1 MTTPAGRLDLSRKVP
16 DAAAAPL
23 YAGAVARA
31 IERLEYD
38 FVAYQPSNI
47 IAPIIKEL
55 TEAATGPRMLVVSR
69 EEEAVGIIGGA
80 VLGGRSGAILMQ
92 DNGFGNSLTAL
103 TTFALAYH
111 LPLLI
116 VANTRGGLGEYN
128 SMIHAI
134 SGRVPDIL
142 RAANIPVFELDRAR
156 DPSDWEETVYESGR
170 HAEMTRRPVVTLLD
184 FWGLQSP
191 EDRS

>member
-1 MTTPAGRLDLSRKVP
+1 MTTPADRLDLSRKVP
-16 DAAAAPL
+16 DAAAAPIC
-23 YAGAVARA
+23 AGAVARA
-31 IERLEYD
+31 IKRLNYD

-47 IAPIIKEL
+47 IAPIIKQL
-55 TEAATGPRMLVVSR
+55 AHLSGVATGPRMLVISR

-92 DNGFGNSLTAL
+92 DNGFGNALTAL
-103 TTFALAYH
+103 TTFAQAYH

-134 SGRVPDIL
+134 SERVPESCVPQTSRCSGSIASTAQ
-142 RAANIPVFELDRAR
+142 RIGKP
-156 DPSDWEETVYESGR
+156 PSMRLG
-170 HAEMTRRPVVTLLD
+170 AMPK
-184 FWGLQSP
+184 
-191 EDRS
+191 